1 MSDITSDSDVA
12 LSKDSSDSSIT
23 EDLYL
28 PQPSAFSPRPSSAA
42 TSLASGAI
50 PGSILYITNKEGRI
64 TVGDLNQLVSTG
76 CNRKVNVD
84 EAKESI
90 HTLRFIYKELQKHPG
105 ERIPALQQMIDNVS
119 AEPVPVDSI
128 AGHERVICD
137 IIVAKLHRYFHTGIE
152 EKGATGVDPRVS
164 QRFKK
169 TLTSMQQDDASHSSD
184 DTTHVSRFK
193 SPKGFKF

>member
-42 TSLASGAI
+42 TS
-50 PGSILYITNKEGRI
+50 
-64 TVGDLNQLVSTG
+64 
-76 CNRKVNVD
+76 
-84 EAKESI
+84 
-90 HTLRFIYKELQKHPG
+90 
-105 ERIPALQQMIDNVS
+105 
-119 AEPVPVDSI
+119 
-128 AGHERVICD
+128 
-137 IIVAKLHRYFHTGIE
+137 
-152 EKGATGVDPRVS
+152 
-164 QRFKK
+164 
-169 TLTSMQQDDASHSSD
+169 MQQDDASHSSD